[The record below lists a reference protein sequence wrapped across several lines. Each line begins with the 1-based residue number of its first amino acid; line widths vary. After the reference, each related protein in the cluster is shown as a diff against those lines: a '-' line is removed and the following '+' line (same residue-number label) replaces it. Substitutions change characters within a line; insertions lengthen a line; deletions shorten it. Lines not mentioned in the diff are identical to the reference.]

1 MKKIGSCS
9 CELVELNEVEMMSI
23 DGGVSDKVKRGLHK
37 IVDGIKDIVDWCI
50 DQL

>member
-1 MKKIGSCS
+1 MKKIGFCS

-23 DGGVSDKVKRGLHK
+23 DGGVSDQVKHGLHK
-37 IVDGIKDIVDWCI
+37 IVDGIKEIVDWCI